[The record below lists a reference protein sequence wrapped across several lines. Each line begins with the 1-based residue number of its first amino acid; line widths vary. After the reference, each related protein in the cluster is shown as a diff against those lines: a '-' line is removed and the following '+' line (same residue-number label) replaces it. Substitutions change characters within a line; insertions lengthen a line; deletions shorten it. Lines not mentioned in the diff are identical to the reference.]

1 MLLAIDTS
9 TSFASIALVDH
20 ERIVVELG
28 WEVGQRHSTEL
39 LQRLD
44 WLFDTAHVE
53 VMALDGIA
61 VATGPGSFNGVR
73 VAVATAKALAFAHHL
88 PLYGHSTLDVIG
100 WGQAASQRPVW
111 AMLDAGRGQ
120 IYAARYATPAESA
133 YGWAPVDGY
142 HIVTPVALVGMISRR
157 VLFCGEW
164 REETRTI
171 IRESLGTRAWFVPAL
186 EGRRASWLAQ
196 LALARA
202 ARGTPDS
209 MTGLEPVYLRRPA
222 ITTSAKT
229 ILKQTAG
236 DSVGRQPSDSGL
248 EGVSRALRG

>member
-20 ERIVVELG
+20 QRIVVEMS

-44 WLFDTAHVE
+44 WLFDTARVE

-88 PLYGHSTLDVIG
+88 PLYGHSTLDAIA

-111 AMLDAGRGQ
+111 AVLDAGRGQ
-120 IYAARYATPAESA
+120 IYAARYATPAESPD
-133 YGWAPVDGY
+133 GWAPVDGY
-142 HIVTPVALVGMISRR
+142 HIVTPAALVGIISRP

-164 REETRTI
+164 REETRATV
-171 IRESLGTRAWFVPAL
+171 RESLGTRAQFTPLL

-196 LALARA
+196 LAFARA
-202 ARGTPDS
+202 ARGVPDS
-209 MTGLEPVYLRRPA
+209 VAALEPMYLRRPA

-229 ILKQTAG
+229 ALKPTAG
-236 DSVGRQPSDSGL
+236 DSTGWQPFESGL